1 MHPTTSLA
9 LGDKVVLDDRFHP
22 VPGIWVGEVNHCES
36 NRQTIDQVYF
46 SIFILDEVALFTA
59 FSKLI
64 LSDTFNLTRILDVR
78 VDVDEGFDAIDGPVT
93 DHSVP
98 FRIPV
103 LFELPV
109 PDKTSALGVGV
120 LANPILHPDADH
132 GQAT

>member
-1 MHPTTSLA
+1 MHPATSLA
-9 LGDKVVLDDRFHP
+9 LSDKVFLDDRFHP
-22 VPGIWVGEVNHCES
+22 VPGIWVSKVNHCES
-36 NRQTIDQVYF
+36 NRQTIDQVHF
-46 SIFILDEVALFTA
+46 SVFILDKVAFVAA
-59 FSKLI
+59 FCELI
-64 LSDTFNLTRILDVR
+64 LSDAFDLTGVLDVR

-103 LFELPV
+103 LFKLPV

-132 GQAT
+132 GQTT